1 MPLKT
6 QNPMFYQRNIPQYA
20 LWWSVIFLSSFFLFK
35 NLGYYAL
42 WDDES
47 VSALVANGIQRTGDT
62 SAFLDHNIVAY
73 RSGLLVRD
81 GKDRSTPPLSTY
93 LTAGA
98 FSLLGVDAFSA
109 RLPSAI
115 FGIGTIVLLIWF
127 CKNYTLKAQ
136 SIFYLG
142 LLGNVSMFLFCRQA
156 RYYAAGLFFSTL
168 IAFMY
173 LRWRGSCRGAMGMAL
188 IGVFLFATNYLAYVA
203 LAICL
208 FIDWILWRREEISWN
223 IRNFLALF
231 LPQFIII
238 PCIAN
243 IWNPFATGFGKY
255 VAKNSFWDRVEIFFW
270 NLRDL
275 NSAEFIVGPLLF
287 AGFFLAWRHRDKILT
302 RMLLSFLVYVGFVS
316 LVSPQTISNTSVA
329 DVRYLVPIIPLAV
342 GASSIVILQLTR
354 NYHILGIGLALLV
367 FQTNILNG
375 GPILA
380 SGIRSTIAEFAHEI
394 VFPLQEPYSIVSD
407 WIGKNICSGESVAIF
422 PDYMVY
428 PLMFHNP
435 CPTYAWQLKNEV
447 VGKSPFGDVP
457 DIHWEGRCPPDYFVI
472 FGPAVVDFLKVAPL
486 WNRRGWHYEHLATIN
501 AFWKDLYRPEL
512 FWRTFRPIGQFDPDL
527 EAIQIFRKV
536 QQNDSL

>member
-156 RYYAAGLFFSTL
+156 RYYAASLFFSTL

-231 LPQFIII
+231 LPKFIII

-255 VAKNSFWDRVEIFFW
+255 VAKNSFWDRVELFFW

-329 DVRYLVPIIPLAV
+329 DVRYLGSRSEFDCHPTTHQKLPYFRHWSGSV
-342 GASSIVILQLTR
+342 G
-354 NYHILGIGLALLV
+354 
-367 FQTNILNG
+367 
-375 GPILA
+375 
-380 SGIRSTIAEFAHEI
+380 
-394 VFPLQEPYSIVSD
+394 FPNKYFKWRPY
-407 WIGKNICSGESVAIF
+407 IGKWNSQHNCGIC
-422 PDYMVY
+422 P
-428 PLMFHNP
+428 
-435 CPTYAWQLKNEV
+435 
-447 VGKSPFGDVP
+447 
-457 DIHWEGRCPPDYFVI
+457 
-472 FGPAVVDFLKVAPL
+472 
-486 WNRRGWHYEHLATIN
+486 
-501 AFWKDLYRPEL
+501 
-512 FWRTFRPIGQFDPDL
+512 
-527 EAIQIFRKV
+527 
-536 QQNDSL
+536 